1 VRPQGCARAT
11 GLQVPPPF
19 EGERGGFQGLVP
31 DDEFDNFDG
40 DEEFRGGG
48 GEGNVERE
56 ELNGKSQIT
65 LGSVV
70 VVQLDDDTT
79 AFGIV

>member
-1 VRPQGCARAT
+1 MRPQGCARAT

-48 GEGNVERE
+48 GKR
-56 ELNGKSQIT
+56 
-65 LGSVV
+65 
-70 VVQLDDDTT
+70 
-79 AFGIV
+79 